1 MKATVR
7 PNFLPPV
14 QLNFLLRAHFN
25 AVESASWLLHPVA
38 ILVPE
43 NCRGLSLSL
52 SLTLCFSLS
61 FQLPLSW
68 MSARS
73 FRISLKLD
81 FNPGWLNL
89 WRFGSLRSSVW
100 KLFCRRIPRC
110 SLPKTGCMQ
119 ITLAYFSS
127 PFFKCAVHGIFYLP
141 IFLHFSQFLHS
152 KKWRL
157 QQDSSLDRRSGRQ
170 ARWPPRP

>member
-14 QLNFLLRAHFN
+14 QLNFLLRAHFD

-110 SLPKTGCMQ
+110 VFLAENWLYANNYLGLFLKT
-119 ITLAYFSS
+119 
-127 PFFKCAVHGIFYLP
+127 
-141 IFLHFSQFLHS
+141 FL
-152 KKWRL
+152 
-157 QQDSSLDRRSGRQ
+157 DSNNYSFECLLTV
-170 ARWPPRP
+170 